1 MCGIVAYIG
10 KKQAYPVVVN
20 GLKRLEYRGYD
31 SAGIALLNANNDLNI
46 YKRKGKVAN
55 LEEFSADKDITGTI
69 GIGHTRWATHGEPN
83 DVNAHPHFSGDGSI
97 ALIHNG
103 IIENYDVLKQGLVK
117 AGYVFNSETDTEVL
131 VHLIDDIKK
140 KTNVSLAESVR
151 LALGQV
157 VGAYAIVVLSKD
169 NPNQLVAARKSSPLV
184 VGIGS
189 DEDFYLAS
197 DATPIVEYT
206 KDVVYL
212 NDKDIAIIDRNEG
225 LKVYNID
232 SSEEKIPYIQQLE
245 LQLEALEKGGY
256 EHFMLKEIHEQP
268 RSIRDCFRGRLN
280 VTEGWVSLG
289 GIKDYENKLIAAPR
303 LIMVA
308 CGTSWH
314 ACTVGEYLIE
324 DLARI
329 NVEVEY
335 ASEFRYRNPI
345 INENDI
351 VIAVSQSG
359 ETADTLAAL
368 ELAKSKGATI
378 LGICNVVGSSI
389 SRITDAGSYTH
400 AGPEIGVASTKAFTA
415 QVTVLTLLAL
425 RLAHKKGTISE
436 SHYRTLLAELE
447 AIPDKVQR
455 LLDSSDKWIQEIASI
470 YSNATNALYLG
481 RGNCFP
487 VALEGALKLKEISYI
502 HAEGY
507 PAAEMKHGPIALID
521 EEMPVFVIAT
531 QGHSYEKVVSNIQEV
546 KARKGKVVAIV
557 TEGDVHVKS
566 IADQVIEIPA
576 TNEHLVPL
584 LATIPLQLLSYYI
597 AIMRGCNVDQPRNLA
612 KSVTVE

>member
-10 KKQAYPVVVN
+10 DKEAFPIVLK

-31 SAGIALLNANNDLNI
+31 SAGIALINKDGIVNF
-46 YKRKGKVAN
+46 KQKGKVSF
-55 LEEFSADKDITGTI
+55 LEEYAEDKDSSGTI
-69 GIGHTRWATHGEPN
+69 GIGHTRWATHGLPN
-83 DVNAHPHFSGDGSI
+83 DVNAHPHLSGDGKI

-103 IIENYDVLKQGLVK
+103 IIENYDTLREGLKARGH
-117 AGYVFNSETDTEVL
+117 VFKSETDTEVL
-131 VHLIDDIKK
+131 VHLIEDIKNNE
-140 KTNVSLAESVR
+140 NVSTAEAVR
-151 LALGQV
+151 LALNNV
-157 VGAYAIVVLSKD
+157 IGAYAIVVMSIE
-169 NPNQLVAARKSSPLV
+169 NPGQLIAARKSSPLV
-184 VGIGS
+184 VGIGKNG
-189 DEDFYLAS
+189 DFYLAS

-206 KDVVYL
+206 NEVVYL
-212 NDKDIAIIDRNEG
+212 NDEEIAIVERNKG
-225 LKVYNID
+225 LRLYNIQNQ
-232 SSEEKIPYIQQLE
+232 EKTPYIQELE
-245 LQLEALEKGGY
+245 MQLEALEKGGY

-280 VTEGWVSLG
+280 VDKGWVGLG
-289 GIKDYENKLIAAPR
+289 GIKDYEQKLANANRI
-303 LIMVA
+303 IMVA

-314 ACTVGEYLIE
+314 AALVGEYLIE
-324 DLARI
+324 DLTRI
-329 NVEVEY
+329 PVEVEY

-345 INENDI
+345 ISENDI
-351 VIAVSQSG
+351 VIAISQSG

-415 QVTVLTLLAL
+415 QVTVLTLMAL
-425 RLAHKKGTISE
+425 SIGHRKGTISE
-436 SHYRTLLAELE
+436 SKFRRIISELE
-447 AIPDKVQR
+447 LIPDKVSEV
-455 LLDSSDKWIQEIASI
+455 LKTNDHIEHIASI
-470 YSNATNALYLG
+470 YKDAQNALYLG
-481 RGNCFP
+481 RGNSFP

-531 QGHSYEKVVSNIQEV
+531 KGNSYEKVVSNIQEV
-546 KARKGKVVAIV
+546 KARKGKIIAIV
-557 TEGDVHVKS
+557 TKGDTQVKG
-566 IADQVIEIPA
+566 IADYVIEIPE
-576 TNEHLVPL
+576 TDEHLVPL
-584 LATIPLQLLSYYI
+584 LATIPFQLLSYHV
-597 AIMRGCNVDQPRNLA
+597 AVMRGCNVDQPRNLA